1 MHCKINLIH
10 PDDADKAKEACT
22 IYDPSGVMAGIRT
35 VQCSEEAQFADPNF
49 RIADEERWQKT
60 VCRKHYLQGQG
71 LLRRMKP
78 NPNDGVIPGWISYPE
93 HHTTT
98 LRAGM
103 KPWQIMLLFTLSMS
117 IVVAVLGS
125 LFPSGG
131 FFFFV
136 TGAALII
143 LTGSKVFSQ
152 GDSNETQS

>member
-1 MHCKINLIH
+1 MNPPVDSGLIS
-10 PDDADKAKEACT
+10 DW
-22 IYDPSGVMAGIRT
+22 V
-35 VQCSEEAQFADPNF
+35 
-49 RIADEERWQKT
+49 
-60 VCRKHYLQGQG
+60 
-71 LLRRMKP
+71 
-78 NPNDGVIPGWISYPE
+78 SYPE

-117 IVVAVLGS
+117 IVVAILGS

-136 TGAALII
+136 TGAALIV
-143 LTGSKVFSQ
+143 LTGNKVFSK